1 MAVHLTEEEQLETLK
16 RWWAENGKSTIVG
29 IVLAV
34 GAYLGWNFWHDQKQA
49 SAEAASAQY
58 QMLLEAVQVQ
68 PGTKLPEE
76 KLTTAKHLADELKNA
91 SGGSLYASLGALVKA
106 RVLLESGDAEAAI
119 AELQWV
125 IERNADTALTNTAK
139 MRLARL
145 QLAAEQ
151 YAVALQTAADTDDVS
166 YKGAFAEVRG
176 DVLVAQGKTS
186 EARAAYQLALDY
198 LVQDMES
205 RRPLLEMKLQDL
217 QAAVPVA
224 PADAD
229 GESSVPAGAD
239 S

>member
-16 RWWAENGKSTIVG
+16 RWWAENGKSTVVG
-29 IVLAV
+29 VVLAV
-34 GAYLGWNFWHDQKQA
+34 AAYLGWNFWQDQKQV

-76 KLTTAKHLADELKNA
+76 KLATAKHLADELKSA
-91 SGGSLYASLGALVKA
+91 SGGSLYASLGAMVKA
-106 RVLLESGDAEAAI
+106 KALLESGEAEAAA

-125 IERNADTALTNTAK
+125 IDRNTDAALTNTAK

-145 QLAAEQ
+145 QMAAEE
-151 YAVALQTAADTDDVS
+151 YAAALQTVADTDDIS

-186 EARAAYQLALDY
+186 DARAAYQLALDY
-198 LVQDMES
+198 LVQDLES

-224 PADAD
+224 PAGSE
-229 GESSVPAGAD
+229 GESAPAGAD